1 MSSRQ
6 VITRSANWLAAVL
19 LLSVLPGQAADMHP
33 HADVPFV
40 PTPPVVVD
48 AMLKMAGIGPRD
60 FVIDL
65 GSGDGRILIA
75 AAKKHGAR
83 GFGVEI
89 DGALVGAA
97 RQEAQRQGV
106 ADRVEF
112 REQNLFITELDRAT
126 VLTLYL
132 YPRLLVQ
139 LRPRMFEQLKP
150 GARIVSHD
158 FDMEQW
164 RPDARVTVPV
174 PDKPYGPPSSEVYLW
189 IVPANAAGTWQWR
202 SAGGAS
208 TEYEVAL
215 SQTFQMLEG
224 KPVIGGKPGRVEEG
238 RMRGDEIR
246 FILTAEADGRMLRQ
260 EFSGRV
266 SGDTISGKVKH
277 AGGESEWKATR
288 TRRGSIKLSDE

>member
-1 MSSRQ
+1 MSGRQ
-6 VITRSANWLAAVL
+6 AMNRSVRWLAAIL
-19 LLSVLPGQAADMHP
+19 LIAALPVRAAELHP
-33 HADVPFV
+33 HADVPFI
-40 PTPPVVVD
+40 PTPPGVVD
-48 AMLKMAGIGPRD
+48 TMLTMAGVGPRD

-65 GSGDGRILIA
+65 GSGDGRIIIA

-89 DGALVGAA
+89 DGALVSTA
-97 RQEAQRQGV
+97 RKEALRQGV

-126 VLTLYL
+126 VLTVYL
-132 YPRLLVQ
+132 YHRLLMQ

-158 FDMEQW
+158 FDMEHW

-202 SAGGAS
+202 STAGTSAD
-208 TEYEVAL
+208 YEGAL
-215 SQTFQMLEG
+215 SQRFQMLEG
-224 KPVIGGKPGRVEEG
+224 KPLVGGRPGRLEEG
-238 RMRGDEIR
+238 KMRGDEIR

-266 SGDTISGKVKH
+266 SGDSISGKVKH
-277 AGGESEWKATR
+277 AGGESEWRATR
-288 TRRGSIKLSDE
+288 IRRGSIKLSDE